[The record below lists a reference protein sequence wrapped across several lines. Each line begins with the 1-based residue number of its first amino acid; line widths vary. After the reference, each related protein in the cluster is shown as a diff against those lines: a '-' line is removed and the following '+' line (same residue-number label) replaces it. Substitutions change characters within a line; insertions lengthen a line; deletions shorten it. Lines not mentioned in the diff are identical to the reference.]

1 MRFFLND
8 SLNRID
14 MKNLNWFFLVVILLQ
29 ACALNKSVV
38 PTGQYF
44 GELPC
49 ADCPGINYSLSL
61 NKDFTYTEA
70 TRYQGREASE
80 FLDSGKYELI
90 DDTIVTLTSKPEHAG
105 LKQFVAKD
113 NQLFILDLEG
123 NPIESSYASWYILTK
138 EKPSAQV
145 NSQLNA
151 SWELQLINDIPV
163 VVDRELPY
171 LELQLNNDRFSGF
184 GGCNRINGPVRQDGP
199 TLKFGMI
206 IATKMAC
213 PDLETET
220 QFLELLN
227 NRTWGYKIEGSNLV
241 LTDGNEQLVFT
252 QKE

>member
-1 MRFFLND
+1 
-8 SLNRID
+8 
-14 MKNLNWFFLVVILLQ
+14 MKNLNWLFLVVILLQ

-49 ADCPGINYSLSL
+49 ADCPGISYSLSL

-70 TRYQGREASE
+70 TRYQGREAGD

-90 DDTIVTLTSKPEHAG
+90 NDTIVKLTSKPEHAG
-105 LKQFVAKD
+105 LKQFVAKN

-138 EKPSAQV
+138 DKPSAH
-145 NSQLNA
+145 SEKQLNTT
-151 SWELQLINDIPV
+151 WELQLINDLPV
-163 VVDRELPY
+163 TLENKLPY
-171 LELQLNNDRFSGF
+171 LEFQLDDNRFTGF
-184 GGCNRINGPVRQDGP
+184 GGCNRINGTVQQDAH

-213 PDLETET
+213 PDMEIES
-220 QFLELLN
+220 QFLKLLN
-227 NRTWGYKIEGSNLV
+227 NRTWNYEIEGSNLI
-241 LTDGNEQLVFT
+241 LIDGNERLIFS
-252 QKE
+252 KKN